1 MPDETNISP
10 LEVLRAA
17 LPKLSGAKL
26 RVAELILR
34 DPLVAG
40 ENSITWLAAEAE
52 TSPATITR
60 LAAGLG
66 FSGFPAL
73 RAAIALENGRGA
85 QAGWERDIGSAILP
99 DDPADK
105 VLSTLAGNQFQAA
118 RNAMASV
125 DLVALERLAE
135 AIVGAGRVH
144 LFGEWGDAPVAY
156 ELYLR
161 LFRVGLPIWFHE
173 GAYFSE
179 VGAGRL
185 GERDLALVM
194 SRSGES
200 AIAERFVDVAR
211 AHGATTAVITGDPSA
226 AISRKVDIAV
236 ATGTATIGVTSWTD
250 YFAGRSSDTLICAAL
265 WALVVQRMPDLVFDR
280 LEADDPAAAPGSG
293 APGAVPR
300 KKRR

>member
-1 MPDETNISP
+1 MADDTNISP

-17 LPKLSGAKL
+17 IPKLTGAKL
-26 RVAELILR
+26 RVAEMILR

-60 LAAGLG
+60 LAASLG
-66 FSGFPAL
+66 FTGFPAL

-118 RNAMASV
+118 RNAMAAV
-125 DLVALERLAE
+125 DLSALERLADS
-135 AIVGAGRVH
+135 IVAAGRVH

-161 LFRVGLPIWFHE
+161 LFRIGIPIWFHE
-173 GAYFSE
+173 GAYFAQ

-200 AIAERFVDVAR
+200 VIAERFVDVAR
-211 AHGATTAVITGDPSA
+211 AHGATTAVITGDAKA

-236 ATGTATIGVTSWTD
+236 VTGTATVGVTSWTD

-265 WALVVQRMPDLVFDR
+265 WALVAQRMPDFVFDR
-280 LEADDPAAAPGSG
+280 LEADDPAAPPGSS
-293 APGAVPR
+293 AKPR
-300 KKRR
+300 RKRR

>member
-1 MPDETNISP
+1 VADDTNISP
-10 LEVLRAA
+10 LEVLRTA
-17 LPKLSGAKL
+17 LPTLTGAKL
-26 RVAELILR
+26 RVAEMILR

-40 ENSITWLAAEAE
+40 ENSITWLASEAD

-60 LAAGLG
+60 LAAALG

-99 DDPADK
+99 NDPADQ

-125 DLVALERLAE
+125 DLVALEELANS
-135 AIVGAGRVH
+135 IVGAGRVH

-161 LFRVGLPIWFHE
+161 LFRIGIPIWFHE
-173 GAYFSE
+173 GAYFAQ

-185 GERDLALVM
+185 GKRDLALVM
-194 SRSGES
+194 TRSGES
-200 AIAERFVDVAR
+200 DIAERFMDVAQ
-211 AHGATTAVITGDPSA
+211 AHGATTAVVTGNPKAALSKKADIT
-226 AISRKVDIAV
+226 V
-236 ATGTATIGVTSWTD
+236 ATGTATVGITSWTD

-265 WALVVQRMPDLVFDR
+265 WALVAQRMPDFVFER
-280 LEADDPAAAPGSG
+280 LEADDPAGPPGVSG
-293 APGAVPR
+293 APR